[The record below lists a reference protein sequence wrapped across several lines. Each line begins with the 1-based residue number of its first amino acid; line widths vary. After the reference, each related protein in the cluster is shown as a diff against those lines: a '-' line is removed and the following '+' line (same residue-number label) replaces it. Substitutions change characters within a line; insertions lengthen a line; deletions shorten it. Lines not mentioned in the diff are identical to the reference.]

1 MFGEVDKFLK
11 ERALL
16 DGKGVGLPFEIE
28 IKQLRALRN
37 NVQHGMILPI
47 SELRTFIDY
56 GDRFFKKVLT
66 KVFGLTPQ
74 EIAYSTLVENE
85 QIKAHL
91 ISAET
96 SIAAGDF
103 LPAIVACRDA
113 FELGEFLLRPDSHHF
128 AKRAVTPR
136 IKQESLDFYWYIQS
150 LEQELSILGTGI
162 NASDYRLFIR
172 YIDHIPGEY
181 RAVKS
186 GYRVMQREWE
196 KRDADFCYAFVSQ
209 TILNW
214 QVTQEKPL
222 YEVDMSNY
230 PQHRHDKKIAGVSIP
245 EIYPEKMCYYA
256 TDDDTNG
263 ELMFLDKEAK
273 ENLQRISSGQIC
285 FFENRITNEETG
297 ALFREYKEFI
307 MVTACEFNLVLN
319 NGPLWEFMLYYRTI
333 PFTTTSDLGEQIDI
347 DHIEEYSPQNDAEE
361 NFKRLVI
368 NFGVIDTA
376 EKAFELNSLLNA
388 DEFDSLK
395 AKGIISS
402 NLISILQ
409 GNS

>member
-1 MFGEVDKFLK
+1 MGILK
-11 ERALL
+11 
-16 DGKGVGLPFEIE
+16 DTHFC
-28 IKQLRALRN
+28 
-37 NVQHGMILPI
+37 ILFYLNLTLIFPI
-47 SELRTFIDY
+47 
-56 GDRFFKKVLT
+56 
-66 KVFGLTPQ
+66 
-74 EIAYSTLVENE
+74 YSFTISRLSSPLFCLYI
-85 QIKAHL
+85 IKATNMATA
-91 ISAET
+91 IIP
-96 SIAAGDF
+96 IA
-103 LPAIVACRDA
+103 IHINHNIR
-113 FELGEFLLRPDSHHF
+113 GEE
-128 AKRAVTPR
+128 A
-136 IKQESLDFYWYIQS
+136 
-150 LEQELSILGTGI
+150 
-162 NASDYRLFIR
+162 
-172 YIDHIPGEY
+172 
-181 RAVKS
+181 
-186 GYRVMQREWE
+186 

-214 QVTQEKPL
+214 QLTQEKPL

>member
-1 MFGEVDKFLK
+1 
-11 ERALL
+11 
-16 DGKGVGLPFEIE
+16 
-28 IKQLRALRN
+28 
-37 NVQHGMILPI
+37 
-47 SELRTFIDY
+47 
-56 GDRFFKKVLT
+56 
-66 KVFGLTPQ
+66 
-74 EIAYSTLVENE
+74 
-85 QIKAHL
+85 
-91 ISAET
+91 
-96 SIAAGDF
+96 
-103 LPAIVACRDA
+103 
-113 FELGEFLLRPDSHHF
+113 
-128 AKRAVTPR
+128 
-136 IKQESLDFYWYIQS
+136 
-150 LEQELSILGTGI
+150 
-162 NASDYRLFIR
+162 
-172 YIDHIPGEY
+172 
-181 RAVKS
+181 
-186 GYRVMQREWE
+186 MQREWE